1 MSKPIKSLD
10 PTMFAVR
17 VGEILANEKI
27 EFDMDTL
34 DVYGPSKLSR
44 LKKMY

>member
-1 MSKPIKSLD
+1 
-10 PTMFAVR
+10 MFAVR

-34 DVYGPSKLSR
+34 DVYARNIHLRKCINTCQMNSKLIN
-44 LKKMY
+44 

>member
-1 MSKPIKSLD
+1 
-10 PTMFAVR
+10 MFAR

-34 DVYGPSKLSR
+34 DVYGPSKLSQT
-44 LKKMY
+44 